1 MAVREMSAPTVLLV
15 ALVGVLTGRYLDRE
29 SGKRMIARKRTGV
42 KADGLSVHHTA
53 ARLGLAEHVVGG
65 IGMHA
70 GNFRCYGLGAASH
83 PGGQSA

>member
-53 ARLGLAEHVVGG
+53 AR
-65 IGMHA
+65 
-70 GNFRCYGLGAASH
+70 
-83 PGGQSA
+83 

>member
-42 KADGLSVHHTA
+42 KADGCPFTTLPPVWVW
-53 ARLGLAEHVVGG
+53 LNML
-65 IGMHA
+65 
-70 GNFRCYGLGAASH
+70 
-83 PGGQSA
+83 